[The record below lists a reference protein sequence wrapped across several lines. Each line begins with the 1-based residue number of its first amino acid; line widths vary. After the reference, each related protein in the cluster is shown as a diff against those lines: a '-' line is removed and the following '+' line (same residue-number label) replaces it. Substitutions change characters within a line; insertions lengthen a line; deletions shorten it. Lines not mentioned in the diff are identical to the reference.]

1 MTTVQLLERKVQK
14 LDRSSLAAFRKWF
27 RKYDSELWDEQIEKD
42 ARSGKLEKFA
52 KQALAEHNRGKTK
65 EL

>member
-14 LDRSSLAAFRKWF
+14 LDRSSLAAFRQWF
-27 RKYDSELWDEQIEKD
+27 RKYDSELWDDQIEKD
-42 ARSGKLEKFA
+42 VRSGRLEKFA
-52 KQALAEHNRGKTK
+52 KQALSEHKRGKTK

>member
-14 LDRSSLAAFRKWF
+14 LDRSGLAAFRKWF
-27 RKYDSELWDEQIEKD
+27 RKYDSELWDDQIEKD
-42 ARSGKLEKFA
+42 VRSGKLEKFA
-52 KQALAEHNRGKTK
+52 KQALSEHKRGKTK

>member
-27 RKYDSELWDEQIEKD
+27 RRYDSELWDDQIEKD
-42 ARSGKLEKFA
+42 VRSGRLEKFA
-52 KQALAEHNRGKTK
+52 KQALSEHKRGKTK